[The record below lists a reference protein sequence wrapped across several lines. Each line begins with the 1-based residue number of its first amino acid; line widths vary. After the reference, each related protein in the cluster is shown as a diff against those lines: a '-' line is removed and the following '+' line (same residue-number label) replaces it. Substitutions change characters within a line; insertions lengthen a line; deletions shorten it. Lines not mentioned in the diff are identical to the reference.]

1 MNINSN
7 LILGVFIYKNDE
19 NIVNLIRAIQT
30 FAPDLHKKI
39 VYQDLTNKT
48 FDNFPNIV
56 KTHKALPILVLKGIN
71 EPLIG
76 IISIQKW
83 LSSQTSRSSDHN
95 SSNRSKQGGGSLSN
109 NERENFDLPNI
120 FKKGDSGELDGF
132 FPQEMKKS
140 SSNYSYLEEN
150 IEMETNHEKLYGMSG
165 NIQKMKE
172 SDEFSDTKSGKN
184 SDTSKRFEEMMNER
198 KKLIESQV
206 TQGNFVKI

>member
-1 MNINSN
+1 MNNNSN
-7 LILGVFIYKNDE
+7 LILGVFIYKNDD

-39 VYQDLTNKT
+39 VYQDLTNRT
-48 FDNFPNIV
+48 YDNFPSIV

-83 LSSQTSRSSDHN
+83 LSSQTSRSSDN
-95 SSNRSKQGGGSLSN
+95 SNNNRIKNGGS

-120 FKKGDSGELDGF
+120 FKKGESGELDGF